1 MNCPKCDFD
10 KSAVV
15 ESRPFIGQVYR
26 RRTCNMCNHLFKT
39 VEVQFAGQIPR
50 PRDLKKAEK
59 QPKPV
64 FDSSPIAN
72 VWK

>member
-1 MNCPKCDFD
+1 MICPKCNFD

-15 ESRPFIGQVYR
+15 ESRPFNGQVYR

-39 VEVQFAGQIPR
+39 VESQYAGSIPR
-50 PRDLKKAEK
+50 ARELKK
-59 QPKPV
+59 PKPLKV
-64 FDSSPIAN
+64 GEYDSKTLSN